1 MRTLLVDVET
11 SPNTAHVWG
20 LWQQNVSLNQLME
33 SSRVMCW
40 AAKWLDE
47 KVVLFDS
54 EYRSSHKAMLKGIH
68 SLLSQADTVIHYNG
82 TKFDIPTLNKE
93 FLVHGLGK
101 PAPFRQMDL
110 LRVARQQF
118 KFASNRLD
126 YVAQA
131 LEVGQKTKHEGH
143 ELWVKCMHGDPSA
156 WARMERYN
164 KNDVVI
170 MQRVYEKLLPWMT
183 QHTNHNAFR
192 LDLCCP
198 NCESVRYQKRGHYY
212 SQAGRYQ
219 RYQCQDCA
227 TWFRSTTNEKKGPRF
242 VAL

>member
-1 MRTLLVDVET
+1 MRTLLLDVET

-20 LWQQNVSLNQLME
+20 LWQQTVSLNQLME

-47 KVVLFDS
+47 KVILFDS
-54 EYRSSHKAMLKGIH
+54 EHRSTHKAMLKGIH

-143 ELWVKCMHGDPSA
+143 ELWVKCMNGDPSA
-156 WARMERYN
+156 WYRMEKYN
-164 KNDVVI
+164 KNDVLI
-170 MQRVYEKLLPWMT
+170 MQRVYEKLLPWMNH
-183 QHTNHNAFR
+183 HTNHNAFR

-198 NCESVRYQKRGHYY
+198 NCESSRYQKRGHYY
-212 SQAGRYQ
+212 SQSGRYQ
-219 RYQCQDCA
+219 RYQCQGCS
-227 TWFRSTTNEKKGPRF
+227 TWFRSTLNEKKGPRF
-242 VAL
+242 VAV